1 MSINSAYVAK
11 YKPDPAG
18 AITVEFSGDKRRA
31 MLGLVRS
38 VLEPVELL
46 ETTLRSAGKNANG
59 LSAWAV
65 RYYRHLAR
73 ICSVYMRL
81 CVQELRARIQ
91 SMVSGEYCLVLLPV
105 SDAAEVEFGASGSG
119 SGSTSA
125 AVVSSSSTI
134 VRGSVLPLARAMRS
148 VSVTKSVS
156 AGSKPAMSAV
166 NGEHSS
172 AALVTG
178 GTAAMSIL
186 YAIHPHEGS
195 SDMESMTFSVDIDAV
210 AQEIQRVCTGA
221 ASDDAALASLLS
233 KTVEQLTYLD
243 GVCEV
248 HKRLRYSAPGARES
262 SRACGSTES
271 AQGDEGHVHDGGL
284 MYPVE
289 LANLKDKNRV
299 AEEERKSRI
308 WWRSSA

>member
-18 AITVEFSGDKRRA
+18 AITVVFSGDKRRA
-31 MLGLVRS
+31 MLCLVRS

-59 LSAWAV
+59 LSAWVV
-65 RYYRHLAR
+65 RCYRHLAR

-91 SMVSGEYCLVLLPV
+91 SMVSGEYCLLQHYREGLGI
-105 SDAAEVEFGASGSG
+105 AIGASHEKVSF
-119 SGSTSA
+119 
-125 AVVSSSSTI
+125 SSSSAVSACAI
-134 VRGSVLPLARAMRS
+134 GS

-172 AALVTG
+172 AALVSG

-186 YAIHPHEGS
+186 YVIHPHEGS
-195 SDMESMTFSVDIDAV
+195 SDMESM
-210 AQEIQRVCTGA
+210 
-221 ASDDAALASLLS
+221 
-233 KTVEQLTYLD
+233 
-243 GVCEV
+243 
-248 HKRLRYSAPGARES
+248 
-262 SRACGSTES
+262 
-271 AQGDEGHVHDGGL
+271 
-284 MYPVE
+284 
-289 LANLKDKNRV
+289 
-299 AEEERKSRI
+299 
-308 WWRSSA
+308 

>member
-148 VSVTKSVS
+148 PV
-156 AGSKPAMSAV
+156 AG
-166 NGEHSS
+166 
-172 AALVTG
+172 T
-178 GTAAMSIL
+178 
-186 YAIHPHEGS
+186 
-195 SDMESMTFSVDIDAV
+195 
-210 AQEIQRVCTGA
+210 

>member
-105 SDAAEVEFGASGSG
+105 SDAAEVEFGA
-119 SGSTSA
+119 
-125 AVVSSSSTI
+125 
-134 VRGSVLPLARAMRS
+134 
-148 VSVTKSVS
+148 
-156 AGSKPAMSAV
+156 
-166 NGEHSS
+166 
-172 AALVTG
+172 
-178 GTAAMSIL
+178 
-186 YAIHPHEGS
+186 
-195 SDMESMTFSVDIDAV
+195 
-210 AQEIQRVCTGA
+210 

>member
-134 VRGSVLPLARAMRS
+134 VRGSVLPLARAMRR
-148 VSVTKSVS
+148 
-156 AGSKPAMSAV
+156 GY
-166 NGEHSS
+166 
-172 AALVTG
+172 
-178 GTAAMSIL
+178 GTL
-186 YAIHPHEGS
+186 LQ
-195 SDMESMTFSVDIDAV
+195 V
-210 AQEIQRVCTGA
+210 
-221 ASDDAALASLLS
+221 LASPPEH
-233 KTVEQLTYLD
+233 VEAQNL
-243 GVCEV
+243 
-248 HKRLRYSAPGARES
+248 HKATKDT
-262 SRACGSTES
+262 CTTE
-271 AQGDEGHVHDGGL
+271 G
-284 MYPVE
+284 
-289 LANLKDKNRV
+289 
-299 AEEERKSRI
+299 
-308 WWRSSA
+308 